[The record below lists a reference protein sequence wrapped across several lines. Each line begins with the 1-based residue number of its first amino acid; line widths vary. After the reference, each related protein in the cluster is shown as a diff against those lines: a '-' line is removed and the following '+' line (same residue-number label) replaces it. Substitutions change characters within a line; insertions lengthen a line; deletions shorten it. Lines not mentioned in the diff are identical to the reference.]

1 MENNDYKMSL
11 WEDFLEKDSELK
23 DTEKKTLVEIAICYR
38 ENLAFLMRVYE
49 AFVENDRFVED
60 EENGVRYE
68 REKDLYILALEG
80 QEVCLSKGKFRRILI
95 SMLDILEDTLPLGT
109 VVDLKK
115 GVYKSIPEI
124 EKVDNIRMVITHRF
138 LKRAGSTYYYPYAGV
153 VYPTGML
160 GQKEVFY
167 FTRPVVDKIVQRGYS
182 DEQEEVFAY
191 LAKKEL
197 IVDEGGNTV
206 GFATKEEVEEINK
219 TFKEAKVN
227 GQIKGR

>member
-1 MENNDYKMSL
+1 MSL
-11 WEDFLEKDSELK
+11 WEDFLEKDDELK
-23 DTEKKTLVEIAICYR
+23 DTEKRTLTEVAVCYK
-38 ENLAFLMRVYE
+38 EDISFLMKVYE
-49 AFVENDRFVED
+49 AFVENDRFVQD
-60 EENGVRYE
+60 EENDVRYE
-68 REKDLYILALEG
+68 REKDLYILSLEG
-80 QEVCLSKGKFRRILI
+80 QEVCLRKEKFRKILI

-115 GVYKSIPEI
+115 DIYKSVPEM

-160 GQKEVFY
+160 GYQEIFH
-167 FTRPVVDKIVQRGYS
+167 FTRPVVDKIVQQGYR
-182 DEQEEVFAY
+182 DEQEEVFSY
-191 LAKKEL
+191 LMKKEL

-227 GQIKGR
+227 G